1 MYVLEDC
8 SNCNRDH
15 DYKEHRPMELTL
27 ISYFLCY
34 NVKWTYKKK
43 KGGGEE
49 KMGKQRI

>member
-1 MYVLEDC
+1 
-8 SNCNRDH
+8 
-15 DYKEHRPMELTL
+15 MELTL

>member
-15 DYKEHRPMELTL
+15 NYKEHRPTELTL

-43 KGGGEE
+43 GGGEE